1 MTKPNDIAQY
11 LDKVRGRTLR
21 VVRAIPPEKLEWS
34 PKAGRFTMGDL
45 ARHIAAAGRYVFIE
59 NALGRPSRYPGH
71 GRELADG
78 AEAVIAYL
86 ERLHAESLALL
97 AELSDAQL
105 EAKCK
110 TLGGTE
116 VRVWKL
122 LRLMAEH
129 EAHHRGQIYFSL
141 GLLGVPTPPLYGMT
155 EPEVLK
161 KSLG

>member
-1 MTKPNDIAQY
+1 MSNDIAQY

-21 VVRAIPPEKLEWS
+21 VVHTIPPDKLEWS
-34 PKAGRFTMGDL
+34 PKAGRFTLGDL
-45 ARHIAAAGRYVFIE
+45 ARHIASAGRCVFVE

-78 AEAVIAYL
+78 VGAVVAYL

-97 AELSDAQL
+97 GALSTERL
-105 EAKCK
+105 EAKVT

-116 VRVWKL
+116 VRAWKL

-129 EAHHRGQIYFSL
+129 EAHHRGQIYFAL
-141 GLLGVPTPPLYGMT
+141 GLLDVPTPPLYGMT
-155 EPEVLK
+155 EPEVAAR
-161 KSLG
+161 SRRA